1 MKAYFISSVPTFIPE
16 EWKNDG
22 TYTDD
27 NWPKEAILL
36 SDIETEI
43 YWMKEPPKGKI
54 LGAIG
59 GKPSWVDIPPPTK
72 EELVKFTESERQ
84 RRIDAANDFM
94 NRKQWPGKAAIGRLK
109 DDDLLQYNLWLDYLD
124 TLEAVDTSS
133 ATDIEWPDKP

>member
-1 MKAYFISSVPTFIPE
+1 MKAYFIPSAPTFIPE

-22 TYTDD
+22 TYTDN
-27 NWPKEAILL
+27 NW
-36 SDIETEI
+36 
-43 YWMKEPPKGKI
+43 PKGKI

-72 EELVKFTESERQ
+72 EELVKFAESERQ

-94 NRKQWPGKAAIGRLK
+94 NSKQWPGKAAIGRLK

-133 ATDIEWPDKP
+133 ATDIEWPDK